1 MQDFI
6 PKLLPL
12 PVLMQARETENTR
25 KKGEIHETLTAFKQF
40 CFGLTEEMVEASKC
54 GFYWQIKVFIF
65 FLLFS

>member
-1 MQDFI
+1 
-6 PKLLPL
+6 
-12 PVLMQARETENTR
+12 MQARETENTR